1 MVRRPLLFHSSV
13 NPEPFGRVIV
23 EGMLARRPVV
33 ASVAGGV
40 LEIIE
45 DGDTGLL
52 YPPGDGS
59 ALRTQIDRLQNDPA
73 LCERL
78 GVSGYKKALK
88 YFSRPAMINDVNSVI
103 TEVCPPRRRAVTED

>member
-1 MVRRPLLFHSSV
+1 M

-23 EGMLARRPVV
+23 EGMPARRPVV
-33 ASVAGGV
+33 ASAAGGV

-45 DGDTGLL
+45 DVDTGLL

-59 ALRTQIDRLQNDPA
+59 ALRAQIDRLQNDPA
-73 LCERL
+73 LCEKL
-78 GVSGYKKALK
+78 GVSECKKSLE
-88 YFSRPAMINDVNSVI
+88 YFSMPAMINDVNSVI